1 METIRLYDY
10 PASANCYKVRLLLAQ
25 LARPYERVEIDIFAG
40 DTLTE
45 RYRQINPHRTVPA
58 LELESGEVLIE
69 SAAILVFLAQ
79 GSDLLPGGPLALA
92 QVMRW
97 LMFEQTD
104 VVPPIGGLRFRL
116 QTGRLD
122 PADPDA
128 ARRRSA
134 GEELLA
140 VLDAHLAERAFF
152 HGDRYSIA
160 DIAMFSYLHVADEAG
175 YDLAAY
181 PALAA
186 WLSRV
191 TEQPGY
197 MNDLAPYPPNARPG
211 AGESIYG

>member
-1 METIRLYDY
+1 MENIRLYDY
-10 PASANCYKVRLLLAQ
+10 PASANSYKVRLLLAQ
-25 LARPYERVEIDIFAG
+25 LGRPYERTEVDIFAG

-45 RYRQINPHRTVPA
+45 SYRRLNPHRTVPV
-58 LELESGEVLIE
+58 LELGSGEVLIE

-79 GSDLLPGGPLALA
+79 GTDLLPDGPLALA
-92 QVMRW
+92 QAMRW

-116 QTGRLD
+116 QTGRLE
-122 PADPDA
+122 PGDPDA

-134 GEELLA
+134 GEEVLS
-140 VLDAHLAERAFF
+140 VLDAHLVERPFF
-152 HGDRYSIA
+152 LGDLYGVA
-160 DIAMFSYLHVADEAG
+160 DIAMFSYLHVAEEAG
-175 YDLAAY
+175 YDLAAS

-186 WLSRV
+186 WLTRV

-211 AGESIYG
+211 GGSSIYG